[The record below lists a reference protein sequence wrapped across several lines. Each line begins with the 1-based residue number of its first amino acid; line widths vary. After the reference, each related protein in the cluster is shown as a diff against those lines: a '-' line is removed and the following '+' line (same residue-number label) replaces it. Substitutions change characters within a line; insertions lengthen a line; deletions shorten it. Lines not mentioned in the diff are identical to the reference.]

1 MNVSL
6 SSLIPDRGAL
16 GFGAQQTS
24 PANRTGGGERPQTR
38 EDALAALVK
47 SMTDNTGKVNGDNP
61 LVKLLTELLQSLEKK
76 ASQGQ
81 GGGQAPSGNVPG
93 GGTPPQNMS
102 PDELMQALSQLL
114 DMLGGGEGAGAG
126 GNGFGGGAGGAGG
139 ADMLSQLLGALTQAK
154 LDNLLQPAND
164 GQNSMTFKEGD
175 KELLKQVA
183 NFMDQSGFPKPDDAS
198 GKGTVKSWA
207 DELTEK
213 TPDGKDDFKL
223 SAEEASQFQKALDML
238 GSQAASGNASPS
250 GMLANSGVPMSSGEG
265 RGNGGGFG
273 GGNGGGGFGGGQ
285 TVTISGSIDEIRQLF
300 QGQGAGGAQAQAM
313 QEDARNTAGSIMNKL
328 FS

>member
-24 PANRTGGGERPQTR
+24 PSNRAGGGERPQTR

-61 LVKLLTELLQSLEKK
+61 LVKLLTELLQNLEKK
-76 ASQGQ
+76 AFQAQGW
-81 GGGQAPSGNVPG
+81 GQAPSGSVPG
-93 GGTPPQNMS
+93 GGTPPQSMS
-102 PDELMQALSQLL
+102 PDQLMQALTQLL
-114 DMLGGGEGAGAG
+114 DMLGGGEGASAG
-126 GNGFGGGAGGAGG
+126 GNGFGGGAGAAGGAGG

-154 LDNLLQPAND
+154 LDNILQPAND
-164 GQNSMTFKEGD
+164 GHNSMTFKEGD

-207 DELTEK
+207 DELNEK
-213 TPDGKDDFKL
+213 TPDGKDDLTL
-223 SAEEASQFQKALDML
+223 SAAEAGQFMQALKML
-238 GSQAASGNASPS
+238 GDQAASGNAQAS

-265 RGNGGGFG
+265 RGNGGG
-273 GGNGGGGFGGGQ
+273 NGGGFGGGQ

-300 QGQGAGGAQAQAM
+300 QGQGGGGAQAQAM